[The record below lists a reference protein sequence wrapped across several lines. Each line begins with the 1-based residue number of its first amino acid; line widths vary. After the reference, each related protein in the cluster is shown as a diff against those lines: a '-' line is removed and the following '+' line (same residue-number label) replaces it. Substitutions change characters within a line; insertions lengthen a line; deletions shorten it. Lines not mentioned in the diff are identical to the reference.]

1 MSVDWK
7 ELMILCRLLYEAFR
21 GTHTSFVSIPSCTP
35 LSCMFSRL
43 DIVSIRFLSVRH
55 QLGGSIP
62 IVANGQP
69 LNPENYRAKLMGK
82 QGQLGMRL
90 PPHFFNGITGETKGK
105 ALAVLTLDRKCKM
118 GNGSN
123 ITETDYTE
131 VGK

>member
-7 ELMILCRLLYEAFR
+7 EVM
-21 GTHTSFVSIPSCTP
+21 TFVVDCCWKLISISSCNP
-35 LSCMFSRL
+35 HRCLFSRL
-43 DIVSIRFLSVRH
+43 DIVNIQFLSIKH
-55 QLGGSIP
+55 EQGGS
-62 IVANGQP
+62 VAIAANEQAA

-118 GNGSN
+118 SNGSN